1 MYHSDITLK
10 EGAVFVTDAHYNKP
24 KGETALFKLLQKI
37 ASNEIDTPQLFL
49 LGDIFDALFGG
60 VPHTAKENEAVI
72 ALIKEIA
79 KSKEV
84 IYLEGNH
91 DFQLHKFFPDNIAI
105 FPIQKQPLLI
115 HGNDKTICLAHG
127 DFDAPF
133 GYKLYTS
140 LIRNPFVLFFLNIYD
155 SLTKHSILNF
165 VELHMSKK
173 DQCSSFDWF
182 DDFTKKRFKNGCE
195 CDIFVDGHFHQNR
208 SFSYKNC
215 KYVNLGAFAC
225 NQRYFVVKFAQDEII
240 FEEKTLRKE
249 R

>member
-10 EGAVFVTDAHYNKP
+10 EGAVFITDAHYNKP
-24 KGETALFKLLQKI
+24 KGETALYNLLQKI
-37 ASNEIDTPQLFL
+37 ASGEIETPQLFL

-60 VPHTAKENEAVI
+60 VPYTAKENEDAIV
-72 ALIKEIA
+72 LIKKIA

-91 DFQLHKFFPDNIAI
+91 DFQLYRFFPEYIAI
-105 FPIQKQPLLI
+105 FPIQKQPI
-115 HGNDKTICLAHG
+115 VIKSNDKRICLAHG

-140 LIRNPFVLFFLNIYD
+140 LIRNPFILFFLNIYD
-155 SLTKHSILNF
+155 SLTNHSILNF
-165 VELHMSKK
+165 VERHMSKK
-173 DQCSSFDWF
+173 DQCHNFEWF
-182 DDFTKKRFKNGCE
+182 DNFIKKRFEKGCS
-195 CDIFVDGHFHQNR
+195 CDLFIDGHFHQNR
-208 SFSYKNC
+208 SFSYNNC

-240 FEEKTLRKE
+240 FEENMLR
-249 R
+249 